1 MGFLDNS
8 GDIILDAV
16 LTDTGRMRLAKGDG
30 SFKITKF
37 AFGDD
42 EINYNLYDKNHA
54 SGSAYYDIEILQ
66 SPVLEAFTNNASS
79 MKSKLISI
87 PRTNLLYLPVMKLQT
102 TDPNYQKDQASSLDT
117 FLVCVDTDT
126 STDTTAIAG
135 VQLVSKNGV
144 LNGVSGG
151 GASKI
156 QVQQGL
162 DTSDISSTFTID
174 PDLNET
180 QFIIEIDN
188 RLGMISHD
196 TGGGTATTAAV
207 SFIDDDNLASYFLSS
222 SPYVTANKGAGTD
235 IASGVATST
244 TTTAES
250 PYSMAIA
257 GPRGNVLEFQIKA
270 SLDLNSSTA
279 LFTKLG
285 GTYAIGSTNFYFID
299 TTVRVTGATTGYR
312 LDVPVRF
319 VKKV

>member
-117 FLVCVDTDT
+117 FLVSVDTN
-126 STDTTAIAG
+126 SNTDDVGG
-135 VQLVSKNGV
+135 VQLVSKSGV

-180 QFIIEIDN
+180 QFILEIDN
-188 RLGMISHD
+188 RLGMISH
-196 TGGGTATTAAV
+196 GGTTAAV

-222 SPYVTANKGAGTD
+222 NPYVTNNAGAGTD
-235 IASGVATST
+235 IASGSKAST
-244 TTTAES
+244 TTGQSSA
-250 PYSMAIA
+250 YSMAIA

-285 GTYAIGSTNFYFID
+285 GTYTIDGQSFYFID

>member
-102 TDPNYQKDQASSLDT
+102 TDSNYKKDQ
-117 FLVCVDTDT
+117 VT
-126 STDTTAIAG
+126 STG
-135 VQLVSKNGV
+135 NYLVSVDADSNTFAAGGGDQLEQKEGV
-144 LNGVSGG
+144 LNGESGG

-180 QFIIEIDN
+180 QFILEIDN
-188 RLGMISHD
+188 RLGMISH
-196 TGGGTATTAAV
+196 GGTTAAV

-222 SPYVTANKGAGTD
+222 NPYVTNNEGAGTD
-235 IASGVATST
+235 IASGNKTSATANSN
-244 TTTAES
+244 
-250 PYSMAIA
+250 YSMAIA

-270 SLDLNSSTA
+270 SIDLNSSTA

-285 GTYAIGSTNFYFID
+285 GTYQINSTDFYYID

-312 LDVPVRF
+312 LDIPVRF

>member
-102 TDPNYQKDQASSLDT
+102 TDSNYKKDQ
-117 FLVCVDTDT
+117 VT
-126 STDTTAIAG
+126 STG
-135 VQLVSKNGV
+135 NYLVSVDADSNTFAAGGGDQLEQKEGV
-144 LNGVSGG
+144 LNGESGG

-180 QFIIEIDN
+180 QFILEIDN
-188 RLGMISHD
+188 RLGMISH
-196 TGGGTATTAAV
+196 GGTTAAV

-222 SPYVTANKGAGTD
+222 NPYVTNNEGAGTD
-235 IASGVATST
+235 IASGNKTSATADSN
-244 TTTAES
+244 
-250 PYSMAIA
+250 YSMAIA

-270 SLDLNSSTA
+270 SIDLNSSTA

-285 GTYAIGSTNFYFID
+285 GTYQINSTDFYYID

-312 LDVPVRF
+312 LDIPVRF

>member
-102 TDPNYQKDQASSLDT
+102 TDSNYKKDQASSLDT
-117 FLVCVDTDT
+117 FLVSVDTDSNT
-126 STDTTAIAG
+126 FDAG
-135 VQLVSKNGV
+135 SGDQLEQKEGV

-180 QFIIEIDN
+180 QFILEIDN
-188 RLGMISHD
+188 RLGMISH
-196 TGGGTATTAAV
+196 GGTTAAV

-222 SPYVTANKGAGTD
+222 NPYVTNNEGAGTD
-235 IASGVATST
+235 IASGNKTSATADSN
-244 TTTAES
+244 
-250 PYSMAIA
+250 YSMAIA

-285 GTYAIGSTNFYFID
+285 GTYTIDGQSYYFID

>member
-126 STDTTAIAG
+126 STDTDALGGT
-135 VQLVSKNGV
+135 QLVSKNGV

-180 QFIIEIDN
+180 QFILEIDN
-188 RLGMISHD
+188 RLGMISH
-196 TGGGTATTAAV
+196 GGTTAAV

-222 SPYVTANKGAGTD
+222 NPYVTNNEGAGTD
-235 IASGVATST
+235 IASGNKTSATADSN
-244 TTTAES
+244 
-250 PYSMAIA
+250 YSMAIA

-285 GTYAIGSTNFYFID
+285 STYAIGSTNFYYID

>member
-102 TDPNYQKDQASSLDT
+102 TDSNYKKDQASSLDT
-117 FLVCVDTDT
+117 FLVSVDTDSNT
-126 STDTTAIAG
+126 FDAG
-135 VQLVSKNGV
+135 SGDQLEQKEGV

-180 QFIIEIDN
+180 QFILEIDN
-188 RLGMISHD
+188 RLGMISH
-196 TGGGTATTAAV
+196 GGTTAAV

-222 SPYVTANKGAGTD
+222 NPYVTNNEGAGTD
-235 IASGVATST
+235 IASGNKTSATADSN
-244 TTTAES
+244 
-250 PYSMAIA
+250 YSMAIA

-270 SLDLNSSTA
+270 SIDLNSSTA

-285 GTYAIGSTNFYFID
+285 GTYTIDGQSYYFID

>member
-42 EINYNLYDKNHA
+42 EINYNLYDKNHE
-54 SGSAYYDIEILQ
+54 SGSAYYDIQILQ

-102 TDPNYQKDQASSLDT
+102 NDNNYKKDQI
-117 FLVCVDTDT
+117 T
-126 STDTTAIAG
+126 STG
-135 VQLVSKNGV
+135 NYLVSVDDDSNDFDSSTKKLVAEDGV

-151 GASKI
+151 GNSKI

-162 DTSDISSTFTID
+162 DTSDISSTFIID

-180 QFIIEIDN
+180 QFILEIDN
-188 RLGMISHD
+188 RLGMISH
-196 TGGGTATTAAV
+196 GGTTAAV

-222 SPYVTANKGAGTD
+222 NPYVEISEGAGKD
-235 IASGVATST
+235 
-244 TTTAES
+244 TAIDVLADT
-250 PYSMAIA
+250 YSMAIA

-285 GTYAIGSTNFYFID
+285 STYLINGTSFYYID

-312 LDVPVRF
+312 LDIPVRF